1 MGKLK
6 RLDELMKIVEGQK
19 KENKRIVFT
28 NGCFDILHLGHI
40 RYLREAKRLGDI
52 LIVGLNSDNS
62 VNSLK
67 GKDRPLV
74 KEKDRAE
81 ILSTLEMVDYIVI
94 FNELTP
100 KNLIDKIIPDVLV
113 KGGDWK
119 KEAVVGRDTV
129 EAQGGEVIIIPEV
142 KGYST
147 SALIKRIKSQGLEGT
162 RRDERGLI
170 NSK

>member
-1 MGKLK
+1 MNKLRSFK
-6 RLDELMKIVEGQK
+6 EIKGIVRQLK
-19 KENKRIVFT
+19 KEGKRIVFT

-62 VNSLK
+62 VRSLK
-67 GKDRPLV
+67 GSDRPLV

-81 ILSTLEMVDYIVI
+81 ILSALEMVDYIVI

-100 KNLIDKIIPDVLV
+100 KNLIDKIIPHVLV
-113 KGGDWK
+113 KGGDWR
-119 KEAVVGRDTV
+119 EEEVVGRDTV
-129 EAQGGEVIIIPEV
+129 EGQGGEVVIIPEV

-147 SALIKRIKSQGLEGT
+147 SALIKKIRSQGLEGT
-162 RRDERGLI
+162 RKE
-170 NSK
+170 

>member
-1 MGKLK
+1 MNKLRSFK
-6 RLDELMKIVEGQK
+6 EIKGIVGQLK
-19 KENKRIVFT
+19 KEDKKIVFT

-52 LIVGLNSDNS
+52 LIIGLNSDHS
-62 VNSLK
+62 VRSLK
-67 GKDRPLV
+67 GSDRPLV

-81 ILSTLEMVDYIVI
+81 ILSALEMVDYIVI

-100 KNLIDKIIPDVLV
+100 KNLIDKIIPHVLV

-119 KEAVVGRDTV
+119 KEEVVGRDTV
-129 EAQGGEVIIIPEV
+129 EAHGGEVVIIPEA

-147 SALIKRIKSQGLEGT
+147 ST
-162 RRDERGLI
+162 LI
-170 NSK
+170 NKIQSTS

>member
-1 MGKLK
+1 MNKLRSFK
-6 RLDELMKIVEGQK
+6 EIKGIVGQLK
-19 KENKRIVFT
+19 KEDKKIVFT

-40 RYLREAKRLGDI
+40 RYLKEAKRLGDI
-52 LIVGLNSDNS
+52 LIIGLNSDHS
-62 VNSLK
+62 VSSLK
-67 GKDRPLV
+67 GPGRPLV

-81 ILSTLEMVDYIVI
+81 ILSALEMVDYIVI

-119 KEAVVGRDTV
+119 EKEVVGRDTV
-129 EAQGGEVIIIPEV
+129 EAHGGEVVIIPEV

-147 SALIKRIKSQGLEGT
+147 SALINKIQST
-162 RRDERGLI
+162 
-170 NSK
+170 S